1 MTKKIGIMALFLIML
16 AAFMTYADAA
26 AAAAVEKIDAP
37 QNLTVKV
44 KNEEDGYPYFQLN
57 MQIPASVNALF
68 ETTPETGSDLF
79 YEVEYK
85 VGNGNW
91 EMAGYSHFIT
101 GPVIELYP
109 LDMGLEGNIDIK
121 ANIYYFRVRFGC
133 YTISG
138 TDEYGNN
145 IAGEPVYSAYS
156 NIASIGVDAY
166 QKKYENASTW
176 AVTEL
181 DMAVEYGFIT
191 DKIRDKMNGP
201 ITREELCEVIMKMYE
216 KIIGEATYSNTNV
229 FSDTTNP
236 EIYKAYELGIIN
248 GVGNGKF
255 APKDLT
261 NREQVAAMM
270 YRAVKAINPNADFS
284 TEGVEKFLD
293 EDLISSWALEPMKF
307 MNKNALI
314 KGNNGYVAPKGTTTR
329 EQAVLIVLRTYEK
342 FKNQES

>member
-1 MTKKIGIMALFLIML
+1 MTKKIGITALLLIMM
-16 AAFMTYADAA
+16 AAFMTYAGAA
-26 AAAAVEKIDAP
+26 EVEKIDAP
-37 QNLTVKV
+37 QNLAVEV

-68 ETTPETGSDLF
+68 EATPETGSDLF

-91 EMAGYSHFIT
+91 ETAGYSHFIT
-101 GPVIELYP
+101 GPVIDMYP

-121 ANIYYFRVRFGC
+121 ANIYYFRARFVL
-133 YTISG
+133 YTIAG

-166 QKKYENASTW
+166 QKKYENASAW
-176 AVTEL
+176 AVQEL
-181 DMAVEYGFIT
+181 DMAAEYGFIT

-216 KIIGEATYSNTNV
+216 KIIGEATYSGTDA
-229 FSDTTNP
+229 FSDTKNP
-236 EIYKAYELGIIN
+236 EIYKAYELGIVN

-270 YRAVKAINPNADFS
+270 YRAVKAINPDADFS
-284 TEGVEKFLD
+284 TEGAERFLD
-293 EDLISSWALEPMKF
+293 EDLISSWALEPVKF

-314 KGNNGYVAPKGTTTR
+314 KGNNGYVDPKGTTTR

-342 FKNQES
+342 FKNQEN